1 MVKERKGGKVKRI
14 LEQQNFLFTFL
25 SFRFFIFPMF
35 KLEVQFV
42 KSVNCAFG
50 Q

>member
-1 MVKERKGGKVKRI
+1 MGRI
-14 LEQQNFLFTFL
+14 PYASAKLGNCVWNPLKFT
-25 SFRFFIFPMF
+25 PMF

-42 KSVNCAFG
+42 KSVNCAFE